1 MAEFGFW
8 PGFCFLI
15 CWVLV
20 FSGFVADCGTSAV
33 FVMVMLGVAS
43 GASPGGSAGNN
54 VGVFP
59 QMWCFGVASM
69 VVRFNGVV
77 VVVGGAKVVTWWWM
91 ARRLHSDY
99 ACGLLVIV
107 GVEMGWWWLEV
118 KRWR

>member
-8 PGFCFLI
+8 LGFCFLI

-43 GASPGGSAGNN
+43 GASPGGSSGDT
-54 VGVFP
+54 VGVFR

-69 VVRFNGVV
+69 VVRFDGVVV
-77 VVVGGAKVVTWWWM
+77 VVVGGAEVVTWWWV
-91 ARRLHSDY
+91 AHRLGFDDAY
-99 ACGLLVIV
+99 DV
-107 GVEMGWWWLEV
+107 
-118 KRWR
+118 